1 MSRQVEQQSL
11 VLGRA
16 QLEFAQARLVFVP
29 GGKDRDVR
37 LVPFLD
43 LAGEKK
49 EERPTCSSNAGTR
62 EGTTRRTVAISISSN
77 MGNEDVIDRAMSEE
91 RTCAQWSARI
101 MDHCPS
107 VVKDKTDKP
116 LIASRNSKRSLY
128 SRRAIVFEIVL
139 TVLAAFAD

>member
-11 VLGRA
+11 VLGGA
-16 QLEFAQARLVFVP
+16 KLEFAQARLVFVP
-29 GGKDRDVR
+29 CGKDRDVR

-43 LAGEKK
+43 LAGEK
-49 EERPTCSSNAGTR
+49 EGERPTCSSNAGTR
-62 EGTTRRTVAISISSN
+62 EGTTRRTVATSISSN
-77 MGNEDVIDRAMSEE
+77 MGDEDVIDGAMSEE
-91 RTCAQWSARI
+91 GTCAQWSASI

-107 VVKDKTDKP
+107 VVKEKTDKP
-116 LIASRNSKRSLY
+116 LKASRNSKRSLC